1 MMDLLVSLLSPLI
14 AQSGVA
20 RTVLGWLVILLCLLL
35 GMLVVLR
42 PTSRREPTAA
52 ELERAARKNRK

>member
-1 MMDLLVSLLSPLI
+1 MIDFLALSGSPLL
-14 AQSGVA
+14 AQSGTA
-20 RTVLGWLVILLCLLL
+20 RTILDWLLVLLCLLL

-52 ELERAARKNRK
+52 ELERASRKKK

>member
-1 MMDLLVSLLSPLI
+1 LLV
-14 AQSGVA
+14 
-20 RTVLGWLVILLCLLL
+20 LLCLLL

-52 ELERAARKNRK
+52 EIERANRKKR

>member
-1 MMDLLVSLLSPLI
+1 MIDLCVLHLPLLV
-14 AQSGVA
+14 AQSGTA
-20 RTVLGWLVILLCLLL
+20 RTILGWLLVLLCLLL

-52 ELERAARKNRK
+52 ELERANRKKR

>member
-1 MMDLLVSLLSPLI
+1 MIDLLVLHGSPLL
-14 AQSGVA
+14 AQSGTA
-20 RTVLGWLVILLCLLL
+20 RTILGWLLVLLCLLL